1 MIFEWSKMEKLTN
14 MNYQQDNNYDMP
26 IFCEKHRVIGA
37 LAFRQGG
44 NDSLQQEKKLRKPSS
59 KKPQEP

>member
-14 MNYQQDNNYDMP
+14 TNYQQDNNHDMP

-44 NDSLQQEKKLRKPSS
+44 NDSL
-59 KKPQEP
+59 